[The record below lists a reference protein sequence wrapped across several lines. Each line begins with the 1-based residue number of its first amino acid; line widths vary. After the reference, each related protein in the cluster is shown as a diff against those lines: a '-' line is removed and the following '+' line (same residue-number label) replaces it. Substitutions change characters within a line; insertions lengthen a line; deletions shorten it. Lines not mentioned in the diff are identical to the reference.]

1 MRYEGCMT
9 ISKGTF
15 EVQVTPEPPIDAVD
29 GVSIGRVT
37 VQKQIRGGLEATTV
51 VHMLGVRTPIDG
63 MGGYVAIER
72 VTGTLEGKRG
82 TFVLQHGG
90 TMAGGKPTLH
100 VTVVPG
106 SGTGELVGLR
116 GNFEI
121 TIEAGKHFYAFDWSI
136 DA

>member
-1 MRYEGCMT
+1 MT

-15 EVQVTPEPPIDAVD
+15 QVQVTPEAPFDVVEE
-29 GVSIGRVT
+29 GGGSVSIGRVT
-37 VQKQIRGGLEATTV
+37 VQKQLQGALEATSV
-51 VHMLGVRTPIDG
+51 VHMIGVRTPIDG

-72 VTGTLEGKRG
+72 VTGVLEGKRG
-82 TFVLQHGG
+82 TFVLQHSG
-90 TMAGGKPTLH
+90 TMTGGKPTLD

-106 SGTGELVGLR
+106 SGTGELRGLR
-116 GNFEI
+116 GVFVI

>member
-1 MRYEGCMT
+1 MT

-15 EVQVTPEPPIDAVD
+15 EVQVTPEPPLDVVEEGGGA
-29 GVSIGRVT
+29 VSIGRVT
-37 VQKQIRGGLEATTV
+37 VQKQLHGALEATSV
-51 VHMLGVRTPIDG
+51 VHMIGVRTPVDG
-63 MGGYVAIER
+63 MGGYVAVER

-90 TMAGGKPTLH
+90 TMTGGKPTLV

-106 SGTGELVGLR
+106 SGTGELRGLR
-116 GNFEI
+116 GTFEI

-136 DA
+136 TA